1 MSSAP
6 RPVSLAARP
15 ASGRASSHASGR
27 ATEDERGN
35 GAPRRRTWL
44 RAASWL
50 APVLAAV
57 ALAACG
63 SSSEE
68 PDLDST
74 SPDIE
79 GDSERDGGASADA
92 ADREPTQD
100 GDGGEVGVDA
110 AIEPNRFVDD
120 CDMAASAC
128 TGMPANYAVGK
139 GLAPLDR
146 CAFALTE
153 SAGLGAPVT
162 LVEALAKFAPRTSVE
177 AVVADGNRDAI
188 ATTTVPG
195 NPPGVST
202 AFRWNAEDYASERWI
217 PQGVS
222 GSADG
227 DATGMVGGK
236 RVVLVSFYDSDET
249 AANKGSRIA
258 FVDTSKSPP
267 AYRFVMLV
275 TPSGTP
281 AAPSFVPVKIH
292 AGGIVW
298 YGDYLYVADTS
309 RGFRVFDMKSIL
321 KVDTNVDS
329 IGCANGI
336 CRAGLYKYVLPQVG
350 TYGIAS
356 VTTACKPRFS
366 FVSLDRSTD
375 PPSLLS
381 GEYCASTACSAPL
394 AGRVFRWPLD
404 AAGSRLR
411 SAKTFPTE
419 AFYMGQ
425 VQVQGAAS
433 LDGTY
438 FLSSSAP
445 AGTAGALYRV
455 KGAKSATSTWSDGP
469 EDLMIDRARGLL
481 FSASEHANAR
491 TVFGARLT
499 SYPAP

>member
-1 MSSAP
+1 MRSI
-6 RPVSLAARP
+6 
-15 ASGRASSHASGR
+15 HAL
-27 ATEDERGN
+27 RG
-35 GAPRRRTWL
+35 
-44 RAASWL
+44 WL
-50 APVLAAV
+50 APALASGAVLAVV
-57 ALAACG
+57 ALSACG
-63 SSSEE
+63 SSSDD
-68 PDLDST
+68 PALDSA
-74 SPDIE
+74 SPDVTGE
-79 GDSERDGGASADA
+79 VR
-92 ADREPTQD
+92 
-100 GDGGEVGVDA
+100 GDGGTSGEGVDGA
-110 AIEPNRFVDD
+110 PDDVPDGGDVGTDGGDEPSRFVDG

-128 TGMPANYAVGK
+128 TDMPANYAIGK

-153 SAGLGAPVT
+153 SAGLGGPVA
-162 LVEALAKFAPRTSVE
+162 LVEALAKLAPRTSVE

-188 ATTTVPG
+188 TTTTVPG

-227 DATGMVGGK
+227 EASGVVGGK

-249 AANKGSRIA
+249 AANKGSRVA

-281 AAPSFVPVKIH
+281 GAPSFTPVKIH

-321 KVDTNVDS
+321 KVDTNVDT
-329 IGCANGI
+329 IGCDGGI
-336 CRAGLYKYVLPQVG
+336 CRAGLYKYVLPQIG
-350 TYGIAS
+350 TYGISS
-356 VTTACKPRFS
+356 VTSACKPRFS

-404 AAGSRLR
+404 GARSRLR

-438 FLSSSAP
+438 FFSSSAP
-445 AGTAGALYRV
+445 AGTRGALYRV
-455 KGAKSATSTWSDGP
+455 KGSKSATSTWSDGP
-469 EDLMIDRARGLL
+469 EDLMVDRARGLL